1 MADDLVDYL
10 DSKMDDPEVD
20 YLVEM
25 KEHLRVELKEYWKV
39 DYLESY

>member
-1 MADDLVDYL
+1 MDDYL

-25 KEHLRVELKEYWKV
+25 KEHPLVELKEYWMV